1 MLAPYLLEKIMSY
14 YYPEFVRLETAA
26 GVADTVA
33 ICFHERVEVVACK
46 IVDVAGIAADATN
59 YATFE
64 VLGNDQATALFSW
77 ATLNTAEGALTAL
90 TAEDMIA
97 QGAQDKAIFDAGDTL
112 IVKVTKASSGKV
124 TNASV
129 CLQLRQARSY

>member
-1 MLAPYLLEKIMSY
+1 MLAPCLLEKIMSY

-26 GVADTVA
+26 GTGDTVA

-64 VLGNDQATALFSW
+64 VLGNDQSTALFSW
-77 ATLNTAEGALTAL
+77 STLNTAEGALTAL
-90 TAEDMIA
+90 VAADLVG
-97 QGAQDKAIFDAGDTL
+97 QGAQDKAVFDAGDTL
-112 IVKVTKASSGKV
+112 IVKVTKAASGKV

-129 CLQLRQARSY
+129 CLQLRQARKY